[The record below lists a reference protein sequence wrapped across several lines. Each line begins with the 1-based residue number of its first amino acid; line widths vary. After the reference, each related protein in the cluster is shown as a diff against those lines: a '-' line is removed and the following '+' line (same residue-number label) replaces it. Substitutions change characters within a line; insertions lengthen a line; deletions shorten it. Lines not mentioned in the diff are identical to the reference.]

1 MLHDNC
7 KITAKSFPLVLREIK
22 KCIYLIKYRRIQ
34 EIAVDP
40 SSQIHFAPFLVFSHV
55 GKELGLKQ
63 VGLQSQNLLTLY
75 QVGYQTKFF
84 QKFHILMFFH

>member
-7 KITAKSFPLVLREIK
+7 KITAKSFSLVLREIK
-22 KCIYLIKYRRIQ
+22 KSIYFIKYRRIQ
-34 EIAVDP
+34 EIAVNP

-63 VGLQSQNLLTLY
+63 VGLQSQTLY

-84 QKFHILMFFH
+84 QKFQILMFFH